1 MSIKKLFL
9 LSAASLAVVGSATAF
24 AGGPDAMAAPAPAAA
39 PTVCQDLSSMFAPA
53 FYMDADG
60 GYAFQNWGQFIN
72 NNTTIFGNSATPGFG
87 ITNNGYGGGTAVFDA
102 GFQFFPHIDFEFGGI
117 YLPEVT
123 GPQDSTLA
131 SVPGSS
137 ANQYNWAVYGAGKF
151 SVNIPHVSGLSI
163 FTKVG
168 PIWRAMSNQNFDA
181 SGVGGPHSYWTVVY
195 GGGFQYDFSTATHVL
210 TGFSANLQW
219 LGIPG
224 YSGGSVTSN
233 KAVATLQPNDN
244 LLVAGLGYQVS
255 L

>member
-1 MSIKKLFL
+1 MSIKKISF
-9 LSAASLAVVGSATAF
+9 LSAVSLAVVGSTVAF

-39 PTVCQDLSSMFAPA
+39 PTVCQDLSSMFSPA
-53 FYMDADG
+53 FYIDADG
-60 GYAFQNWGQFIN
+60 GYAFQNWGQYIN
-72 NNTTIFGNSATPGFG
+72 NMPTIFGIASVPGFG

-102 GFQFFPHIDFEFGGI
+102 GFQFFPHISFEFGGI
-117 YLPEVT
+117 YLPKVT
-123 GPQDSTLA
+123 GPQDSTLTG
-131 SVPGSS
+131 VPGSV

-151 SVNIPHVSGLSI
+151 SVAIPHVSGLSF

-168 PIWRAMSNQNFDA
+168 PVWRAMSNQGFDA
-181 SGVGGPHSYWTVVY
+181 PGISGARSYWTVVY
-195 GGGFQYDFSTATHVL
+195 GGGFQYVFSTGNNVP

-224 YSGGSVTSN
+224 YSGDSTTSN
-233 KAVATLQPNDN
+233 KVFAAMQPNDN